1 MVLLIAAI
9 KSIGQKKYQIS
20 INMTRKSIWLR
31 EEISIAD
38 ELLALA
44 PKLLQEFL
52 EYHTDFI
59 VGDFAKGIPYTNP
72 NFDVGPYKSRPDSW
86 KIDPLKYTNPKHSV
100 LHDGTKNDQIRQ
112 RFPTAVAL
120 TEKYGAHCPVSAY
133 SILEH
138 NAVIARHTGVENR
151 DGLYVRIHI
160 PLLVPP
166 GDIFFEVEGVEIDWS
181 DLFAF
186 DNQFIH
192 SAYNYTDQRRL
203 VYLLDLHRDVL
214 GLEPGIKTNFER
226 FDAVPEFVRGQIP
239 KVLHTCQK

>member
-1 MVLLIAAI
+1 
-9 KSIGQKKYQIS
+9 
-20 INMTRKSIWLR
+20 MTRKSIWLR
-31 EEISIAD
+31 EEISVAD

-44 PKLLQEFL
+44 PKLLEEFL
-52 EYHTDFI
+52 AYHTDFV
-59 VGDFAKGIPYTNP
+59 VGDFAKGMPYRNP
-72 NFDVGPYKSRPDSW
+72 IFDTSPYKSRPDAW
-86 KIDPLKYTNPKHSV
+86 KIDPLKYTNPKHNLV
-100 LHDGTKNDQIRQ
+100 HDSTLLAEVQQ

-120 TEKYGAHCPVSAY
+120 TKKYGDYCPVSTY
-133 SILEH
+133 SILES

-166 GDIFFEVEGVEIDWS
+166 GDIFFEVEGAEIDWS

-203 VYLLDLHRDVL
+203 VYLIDIHRDVL

-226 FDAVPEFVRGQIP
+226 YDTVPPFVRGQLP

>member
-1 MVLLIAAI
+1 
-9 KSIGQKKYQIS
+9 
-20 INMTRKSIWLR
+20 MTRKSIWLR
-31 EEISIAD
+31 EEIPMAD

-44 PKLLQEFL
+44 PQLLNEFL
-52 EYHTDFI
+52 AYHTDFLE
-59 VGDFAKGIPYTNP
+59 GDFAKGIPYKNP
-72 NFDVGPYKSRPDSW
+72 NFDTGPYKSRPDAW
-86 KIDPLKYTNPKHSV
+86 KIDPLKYTNPKHDLVVDNTDKLS
-100 LHDGTKNDQIRQ
+100 Q
-112 RFPTAVAL
+112 RFPTASAL
-120 TEKYGAHCPVSAY
+120 TKRYGDNCPVSAY

-151 DGLYVRIHI
+151 DGLYVRVHI

-181 DLFAF
+181 DIFAF

-214 GLEPGIKTNFER
+214 GIGPGIKTNFER
-226 FDAVPEFVRGQIP
+226 FDTVSEFVRGQFP

>member
-1 MVLLIAAI
+1 
-9 KSIGQKKYQIS
+9 
-20 INMTRKSIWLR
+20 MTRKSIWLR
-31 EEISIAD
+31 EEIPMAE

-44 PKLLQEFL
+44 PKLLEEFL
-52 EYHTDFI
+52 AYHTDFI
-59 VGDFAKGIPYTNP
+59 DGDFTKGIPYTNSK
-72 NFDVGPYKSRPDSW
+72 FDVDPYKTRHDSW
-86 KIDPLKYTNPKHSV
+86 KVDPLKYTNPKHNAV
-100 LHDGTKNDQIRQ
+100 KDVTKNNLIRQ

-120 TEKYGAHCPVSAY
+120 TEKYGDYCPVSTY

-181 DLFAF
+181 DIFAF

-192 SAYNYTDQRRL
+192 SAYNYTNQRRL

-214 GLEPGIKTNFER
+214 GFEPGIKTDFNR
-226 FDAVPEFVRGQIP
+226 YDTVPPFVRGQLP
-239 KVLHTCQK
+239 KMLHTCQK

>member
-1 MVLLIAAI
+1 
-9 KSIGQKKYQIS
+9 
-20 INMTRKSIWLR
+20 MTRKSIWLR

-44 PKLLQEFL
+44 PKLLEEFL
-52 EYHTDFI
+52 AYHTDFI
-59 VGDFAKGIPYTNP
+59 DGDFVKGVPYVNP
-72 NFDVGPYKSRPDSW
+72 KFDMDPYKTRHDSW
-86 KIDPLKYTNPKHSV
+86 KVDLLKYTNPKHSV
-100 LHDGTKNDQIRQ
+100 LYDKTKNEEIQQ

-120 TEKYGAHCPVSAY
+120 TEKYKEYCPVSTY

-203 VYLLDLHRDVL
+203 VYLIDIHRDIL

-226 FDAVPEFVRGQIP
+226 YDTVPPFVRGQLP
-239 KVLHTCQK
+239 KMLHTCQK

>member
-1 MVLLIAAI
+1 
-9 KSIGQKKYQIS
+9 
-20 INMTRKSIWLR
+20 MTRKSIWLR

-44 PKLLQEFL
+44 PKLLEEFL
-52 EYHTDFI
+52 AYHSDFLD
-59 VGDFAKGIPYTNP
+59 GDFAKGVPYQNP
-72 NFDVGPYKSRPDSW
+72 NFDTGPYKSRPDAW
-86 KIDPLKYTNPKHSV
+86 KIDPLKYTNPRHN
-100 LHDGTKNDQIRQ
+100 LMYDGTKTEQLCLRY
-112 RFPTAVAL
+112 PTATAL
-120 TEKYGAHCPVSAY
+120 TKKYGDHCPVSAY
-133 SILEH
+133 SVIEH

-203 VYLLDLHRDVL
+203 VYLLDIHRDVL
-214 GLEPGIKTNFER
+214 GIEPGIKTNFER
-226 FDAVPEFVRGQIP
+226 YDTVPPFVRGQLA
-239 KVLHTCQK
+239 KMLHTCQQ